1 MLSIYSIITSI
12 IGNNPQLTMIITAT
26 TFPDAKEVKELAEE
40 NLSKVLSS
48 DEALVSQTLSDKI
61 GTKLNLTNTRLE
73 CVKVDVILRD
83 ISSLDYLKELSDK
96 MVLTNIMDMILMTP
110 EFIESCQAE
119 DVAITAVLDKESY
132 QQIKDIHSKYNVDF
146 VLLHK
151 I

>member
-1 MLSIYSIITSI
+1 MFSN
-12 IGNNPQLTMIITAT
+12 IGNTSQLTIILT
-26 TFPDAKEVKELAEE
+26 TTTCPDTKEVKELSEK
-40 NLSKVLSS
+40 NLLEFLSS
-48 DEALVSQTLSDKI
+48 EQASVSQTLSDKI

-119 DVAITAVLDKESY
+119 DVAITAVLDEDSY
-132 QQIKDIHSKYNVDF
+132 QQIKDIHCKYNMVF
-146 VLLHK
+146 LLLQK
-151 I
+151 IQ